1 MSSGETTF
9 AKEQLGTTQGKEG
22 WILGLSWNKERDVIE
37 IRFPSKR
44 APVTK
49 RGILGKIASVYE
61 ILGVV
66 SPMKLTGKLLYRVAC
81 DLKIAW

>member
-1 MSSGETTF
+1 M
-9 AKEQLGTTQGKEG
+9 
-22 WILGLSWNKERDVIE
+22 IE

-61 ILGVV
+61 TLGVV

-81 DLKIAW
+81 DLKIA